1 MSDKTLAKVD
11 YIKPLEDKPYDEVVA
26 EKESYHKEIKNKL
39 ISIVQEENV
48 KDDPEILENYSKDES
63 LETPRR
69 PSFVVFPK
77 DTQQVCELV
86 KYANDIKSP

>member
-1 MSDKTLAKVD
+1 MSEKTLAKVD

-48 KDDPEILENYSKDES
+48 KDDPEVLKKIFGG
-63 LETPRR
+63 R
-69 PSFVVFPK
+69 
-77 DTQQVCELV
+77 
-86 KYANDIKSP
+86 KSCDARKAFLCCFSR